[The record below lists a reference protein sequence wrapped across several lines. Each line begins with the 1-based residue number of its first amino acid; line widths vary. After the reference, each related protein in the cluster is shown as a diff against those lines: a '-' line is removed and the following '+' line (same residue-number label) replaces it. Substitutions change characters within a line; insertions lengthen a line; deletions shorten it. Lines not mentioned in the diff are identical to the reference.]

1 MRDKSLKIIITG
13 HVDHG
18 KSTLIGRLLLDT
30 NSLPKEKLAEIK
42 KISRELG
49 KDTELAFVTDQLK
62 EEREQSL
69 TIDTTQIFFRTDKR
83 HYVIIDSPGHAEFI
97 KNMFTGATQAQAAV
111 LLIDLNEG
119 IREQSRRHAYI
130 LGMLGIQNVIVACN
144 KMDLIQYS
152 EETFNQIKNEFLKF
166 LANVGIKPL
175 FIIPISAREGA
186 NISHKSPQMKWFK
199 GPSLLDG
206 LDRIKAD
213 AEDIAKPFRFSVQD
227 VYNIE
232 GKKIIAGKVIS
243 GVVRKDQEVM
253 LLPSKT
259 KSRIAS
265 IEVFQRELAKAEG
278 GENIG
283 LTLQDDPHCERG
295 GVISE
300 TGELPHLTERFKGD
314 IFWMSEEPLRI
325 HKKIVLR
332 CATQEIPCVAEKIE
346 KRINSST
353 LEIIEENAGELKT
366 NEAAVVLFKTEKPLV
381 IERFDFIE
389 ELGRFVIEQD
399 YNIQGAGI
407 ITTTACR
414 QNYTSSIP
422 HQ

>member
-1 MRDKSLKIIITG
+1 MRDRSLKIIITG
-13 HVDHG
+13 HIDHG

-30 NSLPKEKLAEIK
+30 GSLPKEKLAEIK
-42 KISRELG
+42 KISRDLG

-69 TIDTTQIFFRTDKR
+69 TIDTTQIFFKTGKR

-111 LLIDLNEG
+111 LIIDLNEG

-152 EETFNQIKNEFLKF
+152 EEKFNQIKNEFLKF
-166 LANVGIKPL
+166 LDNLSIKPI

-186 NISHKSPQMKWFK
+186 NISQKSPRMKWFK
-199 GPSLLDG
+199 GPCLLDA
-206 LDRIKAD
+206 LDRIKPD
-213 AEDIAKPFRFSVQD
+213 VKDTAKPFRFSVQD

-243 GVVRKDQEVM
+243 GIVRKGQEVI

-259 KSRIAS
+259 RSKIGSL
-265 IEVFQRELAKAEG
+265 EVFQKELTKAEG

-283 LTLQDDPHCERG
+283 LTLQDNSHCERG
-295 GVISE
+295 HIISE
-300 TGELPHLTERFKGD
+300 TKELPHLTGHFRGD
-314 IFWMSEEPLRI
+314 IFWMAEEP
-325 HKKIVLR
+325 
-332 CATQEIPCVAEKIE
+332 
-346 KRINSST
+346 
-353 LEIIEENAGELKT
+353 
-366 NEAAVVLFKTEKPLV
+366 
-381 IERFDFIE
+381 
-389 ELGRFVIEQD
+389 
-399 YNIQGAGI
+399 
-407 ITTTACR
+407 
-414 QNYTSSIP
+414 
-422 HQ
+422 